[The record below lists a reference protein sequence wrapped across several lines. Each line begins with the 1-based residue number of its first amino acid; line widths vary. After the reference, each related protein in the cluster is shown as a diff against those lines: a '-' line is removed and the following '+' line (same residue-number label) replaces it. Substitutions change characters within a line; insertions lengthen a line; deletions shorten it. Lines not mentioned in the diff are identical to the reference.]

1 MNAVE
6 KGRGVLN
13 KVLYSST
20 QVLILARPTRK
31 AAPAEAHARPTSR
44 RRAGVRGSG
53 RARED
58 ERLRDGAEGG
68 FEDQQMEGGETA
80 CTAGGLLLDGV
91 NYGEVRTLLE
101 TCIRINRMSAASVLT
116 TPPARALARLGRTHL
131 TRGVI
136 CTCVSSAARR
146 DGSRTADGGLR

>member
-1 MNAVE
+1 MTVGSTDLGTLE
-6 KGRGVLN
+6 LGRGVSELKRRGGQVRAN
-13 KVLYSST
+13 KKSGAGRGRRS
-20 QVLILARPTRK
+20 A
-31 AAPAEAHARPTSR
+31 R
-44 RRAGVRGSG
+44 RRESDGARSELQ
-53 RARED
+53 RRAARE
-58 ERLRDGAEGG
+58 

-80 CTAGGLLLDGV
+80 CTAGELLLDGV

-101 TCIRINRMSAASVLT
+101 TCIRINRMSATSLLT
-116 TPPARALARLGRTHL
+116 APPARALARLGRTHL